1 MSSFG
6 KHLSLI
12 RAFVHGYY
20 EVLIM
25 KLNVWLD
32 IPSKYIEYS
41 CVTVSVAVDIFSKR
55 LTDIFCKVFH
65 FGFWYFSSY
74 CIINWCKNVL
84 LQSFFFQN
92 LPALWFVLFA
102 CYVLAGVKTE
112 KQKVVHFVLSFWPI
126 CVMLRSYMLILL

>member
-32 IPSKYIEYS
+32 IPGKYIEYS
-41 CVTVSVAVDIFSKR
+41 CFTVSVAVDIFPKR

-65 FGFWYFSSY
+65 FGF
-74 CIINWCKNVL
+74 
-84 LQSFFFQN
+84 
-92 LPALWFVLFA
+92 
-102 CYVLAGVKTE
+102 
-112 KQKVVHFVLSFWPI
+112 
-126 CVMLRSYMLILL
+126 

>member
-1 MSSFG
+1 MHISRETVEQERQMSSFG
-6 KHLSLI
+6 KYLSLI

-32 IPSKYIEYS
+32 IPGKYIEYS
-41 CVTVSVAVDIFSKR
+41 CFTVSVAVDIFPKR

-74 CIINWCKNVL
+74 CIINWCKKCL
-84 LQSFFFQN
+84 TAEFFFPE
-92 LPALWFVLFA
+92 LA
-102 CYVLAGVKTE
+102 CFMICVICLLRASWSKNRKTE
-112 KQKVVHFVLSFWPI
+112 SCPFCS
-126 CVMLRSYMLILL
+126 